1 MRVIADASPLR
12 YLILIWHID
21 LLSTLFSQII
31 VPRAVADELQRPNT
45 PPVVRQWL
53 QHLPPWCLLR
63 VPQQRHA
70 TALEELGAGER
81 EALLLAQELQADLVL
96 IDEDKGRRVARAL
109 GLALTGTLGVL
120 EQAAERGL
128 IDLPS
133 ALIRLQETD
142 FYVTSELIEVMLERD
157 AARKRQTSRPDHA
170 EENEA

>member
-1 MRVIADASPLR
+1 
-12 YLILIWHID
+12 
-21 LLSTLFSQII
+21 
-31 VPRAVADELQRPNT
+31 
-45 PPVVRQWL
+45 
-53 QHLPPWCLLR
+53 